1 MQNGFVM
8 AVDVSLEVGHAAA
21 TDLDGVSVKELM

>member
-8 AVDVSLEVGHAAA
+8 VVDVSLEVGHAAV
-21 TDLDGVSVKELM
+21 TNLDGVSVKDLM